1 MLSESSYL
9 TALYSYTGAA
19 VIMLLYLAWWLSR
32 HWRAL
37 WVLLAVLLG
46 AALLLTPA
54 YPSPDAATMAPALVV
69 VAFQLLTDGPEAAM
83 HNLRILGYACGVAV
97 VLAILLRLLFFRGRQ
112 APKEE
117 PQGADLAEEA
127 SA

>member
-1 MLSESSYL
+1 MLSEGSYL
-9 TALYSYTGAA
+9 TALYSYCGAA

-37 WVLLAVLLG
+37 WVLLVVLLG

-54 YPSPDAATMAPALVV
+54 YPSPEADTMAPALVV
-69 VAFQLLTDGPEAAM
+69 VVFQLLTDGPEAAM
-83 HNLRILGYACGVAV
+83 HNLRILGGACGVAV
-97 VLAILLRLLFFRGRQ
+97 VLAVLLRLLFFRKRK
-112 APKEE
+112 APTASPQDSHVEKEV
-117 PQGADLAEEA
+117 